1 MTLLKITPLIKC
13 LLTAAIASGA
23 CTVSA
28 QVLEPDKLFEK
39 ISPSVWVINT
49 FDEAKKPLGQGS
61 AVVIAPGTLIT
72 NCHVLA
78 KAKSFLVNRDNVMF
92 GATLEHADVERD
104 LCQVQVKNFTAPAV
118 EIAATTG
125 LRVGQKVYAIGNP
138 RGMQVTF
145 SDGLIS
151 GLRKSADDKT
161 IELVQTTAP
170 ISPGSSG
177 GGLFDARGRLVGITT
192 LARKESQNLNFA
204 MPADWIREVPAR
216 SETALA
222 NRRNAVALAAPA
234 TAPAQK
240 KGSYFVGQKWD
251 YAVVERMTS
260 SKRMVRLRVDSFD
273 GDHVV
278 FNGSNRVEDLEGRI
292 VSVKGRPL
300 SEMDVLNSVG
310 GWIHGGTS
318 TDGSLSIGTVTVGPQ
333 LSITNL
339 EGRYFGDSRITTPA
353 GDFDVREFRFT
364 GFRQINGHG
373 GFASAYEVTAWFA
386 PKLNRIVKFSAT
398 TMGTRNRIDEEV
410 VLEKYEP

>member
-1 MTLLKITPLIKC
+1 MTVLKLTPWLEC
-13 LLTAAIASGA
+13 LVVATIASSA
-23 CTVSA
+23 CAVSA

-49 FDEAKKPLGQGS
+49 FDEAKKPLRQGS
-61 AVVIAPGTLIT
+61 AVVIAPSTLIT

-78 KAKSFLVNRDNVMF
+78 KAKSFFVSRDNVMF
-92 GATLEHADVERD
+92 GATLEHADAERD
-104 LCQVQVKNFTAPAV
+104 LCQVQVRNFTAPAV
-118 EIAATTG
+118 DIAPTTG

-145 SDGLIS
+145 SDGLVS

-161 IELVQTTAP
+161 IEVVQTTAP

-192 LARKESQNLNFA
+192 LIGKESQNLNFA

-216 SETALA
+216 SDAALA
-222 NRRNAVALAAPA
+222 NRKNATATAAPA
-234 TAPAQK
+234 AAPVQK

-251 YAVVERMTS
+251 YAVIERMTT

-273 GDHVV
+273 GDNVV
-278 FNGSNRVEDLEGRI
+278 FNGNNRVEDLEGRI

-300 SEMDVLNSVG
+300 SEMDLLNSVG
-310 GWIHGGTS
+310 GWSHGGTP
-318 TDGSLSIGTVTVGPQ
+318 TDGSWLIGTVTVGPQ

-339 EGRYFGDSRITTPA
+339 EGRYVGQSRITTPA
-353 GDFDVREFRFT
+353 GEFDVREFRFT
-364 GFRQINGHG
+364 GFRQISGHG

-386 PKLNRIVKFSAT
+386 PKLNRIVKFSANT
-398 TMGTRNRIDEEV
+398 LGIRNRIDEEV